1 MFFILCAVTAILL
14 LLYIILNS
22 NRIKSFWRRK
32 TLVEKLPCVRKKFFL
47 IGHLDFVGITKE
59 EAFVKTREWTKD
71 APAVAHLITG
81 PLMFV
86 GLKGPYEIE
95 SAIGSMKHMEKS
107 FLYKFLNRWLGEGL
121 LTSTGLK
128 WQKRRKMLTPAFHF
142 TILQQF
148 VSTFNKEVKRFVDEI
163 ETGNLNKPTNI
174 VPFVSNFSLATI
186 AGKSLSK
193 PNIKE
198 TSMGSS
204 EFMHTQ
210 ESIDYKNAVS
220 RISDVFYLRFSKPWT
235 WIQPIFDL
243 SSLRK
248 IERQSLETLHQ
259 FTNFII
265 EKRSE
270 NFKTFDE
277 NLDDMCIRKKLPLL
291 DILINAKI
299 KHGTINNDE
308 IREEVDTF
316 MFEGHDTTAMCLTY
330 TTMLLAC
337 HKDIQEE
344 VYQEIIHVLG
354 PNLAQEPSH
363 EDFTQMCLL
372 DRCIKESLRLY
383 PPVPTISRYTSE
395 DINTKFGVIPEGVE
409 LLIHLYD
416 LHRNPKFWPNPDV
429 FDPSRHLPENCIGRH
444 PFAYIPFSAG
454 PRNCIGQ
461 KYAML
466 EIKAFFCGVLRK
478 FRLEPVD
485 TPDTLVMTQDV
496 MLRSQNGVKVNFVL
510 RN

>member
-1 MFFILCAVTAILL
+1 M

-22 NRIKSFWRRK
+22 NTIKNFWRRR
-32 TLVEKLPCVRKKFFL
+32 TLVGKLPYVGKKLFL
-47 IGHLDFVGITKE
+47 FGHIEFIGITKK
-59 EAFVKTREWTKD
+59 EAFVKTREWVKN
-71 APAVAHLITG
+71 APAVTHLITG
-81 PLMFV
+81 PLMLV
-86 GLKGPYEIE
+86 GLIGPDEIE
-95 SAIGSMKHMEKS
+95 NVIGSMKHLEKS

-142 TILQQF
+142 SILQQF
-148 VSTFNKEVKRFVDEI
+148 VSTFNKEVKRFVAEI
-163 ETGNLNKPTNI
+163 ETGYLNKPVNI

-186 AGKSLSK
+186 A
-193 PNIKE
+193 E
-198 TSMGSS
+198 TSMGSG
-204 EFMHTQ
+204 EFMHTK
-210 ESIDYKNAVS
+210 ESIDYKNAVTQ
-220 RISDVFYLRFSKPWT
+220 ISDVFYLRFSTPWT
-235 WIQPIFDL
+235 WIQQIFDL
-243 SSLRK
+243 STLRK
-248 IERQSLETLHQ
+248 IERKSLETLHK
-259 FTNFII
+259 FTNSII
-265 EKRSE
+265 QKRSE

-277 NLDDMCIRKKLPLL
+277 NFDDTCIRNKLPLL
-291 DILINAKI
+291 DVLINAKI
-299 KHGTINNDE
+299 KHGSINNDE

-354 PNLAQEPSH
+354 SDLSKEPSH
-363 EDFTQMCLL
+363 EDLTQMSLL

-383 PPVPTISRYTSE
+383 PPVPTISRLTSE
-395 DINTKFGVIPEGVE
+395 DINTKFGVIPEGVG
-409 LLIHLYD
+409 LLIHIYD

-466 EIKAFFCGVLRK
+466 EIKSFFCGVLRK

-485 TPDTLVMTQDV
+485 TPDTLVMTQDL
-496 MLRSQNGVKVNFVL
+496 MLRSQNGVKVNFVS